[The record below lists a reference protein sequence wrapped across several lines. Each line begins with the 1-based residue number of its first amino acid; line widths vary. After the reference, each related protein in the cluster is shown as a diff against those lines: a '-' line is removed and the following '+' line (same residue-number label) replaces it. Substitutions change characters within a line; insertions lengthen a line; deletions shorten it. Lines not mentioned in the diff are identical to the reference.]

1 MLEIYD
7 AIIIGGGPAGLTAA
21 LYASRAR
28 LKTLLL
34 EKGLPGG
41 QASTT
46 DLIENY
52 PGFPQGI
59 SGPDLMLNFQEQA
72 IRFGL
77 DLHYQEVQ
85 QAEIEGKTKTVYT
98 AEGQYQTRALVIC
111 SGAIPRRLGVPG
123 EDEFIGRGVSY
134 CATCDG
140 ALYQGRNIA
149 VLGGGDAAVEEALFL
164 TRFAQQVHLI
174 HRRDKLRAARI
185 AQERAFRHEKI
196 NFIWNTQ
203 VQAVQGRKSVENLL
217 LLNTQNQEKQELPVD
232 GVFVYIG
239 VEPNSGFLAGKVELT
254 SEGYIKTDTRLATS
268 VPGVF
273 AAGDVRDKD
282 LRQVATAVGDGAIV
296 ALSVEKYLDSLEEV

>member
-1 MLEIYD
+1 METYD
-7 AIIIGGGPAGLTAA
+7 TIIIGGGPAGLTAA
-21 LYASRAR
+21 LYAARAR

-34 EKGLPGG
+34 EKGMPGG

-77 DLHYQEVQ
+77 ELRYQEVK
-85 QAEIEGKTKTVYT
+85 QAEIEGEIKTVLT
-98 AEGQYQTRALVIC
+98 AEGQYRTRTIIVC
-111 SGAIPRRLGVPG
+111 SGANPRRLGVPG
-123 EDEFIGRGVSY
+123 EEGFVGRGVSY

-140 ALYQGRNIA
+140 ALYQGRTIA

-164 TRFAQQVHLI
+164 TRFARHVYII
-174 HRRDKLRAARI
+174 HRRDKLRATRI

-196 NFIWNTQ
+196 SFIWNTK
-203 VQAVQGRKSVENLL
+203 VQEIKGEKSVQKLL
-217 LLNTQNQEKQELPVD
+217 LLNTENQEEQELSVE

-239 VEPNSGFLAGKVELT
+239 VVPNSNFLEGIVQLT
-254 SEGYIKTDTRLATS
+254 SEGYIHTNSRLETS
-268 VPGVF
+268 MPGVF
-273 AAGDVRDKD
+273 AAGDIRDKD
-282 LRQVATAVGDGAIV
+282 LRQVATAVGDGAV
-296 ALSVEKYLDSLEEV
+296 AALSVERYLDSLE